1 MHGCV
6 SDFLFLSH
14 SVGPEF
20 DDDIES
26 PSDAAVLQNDT
37 VTLVCGE
44 NLTGFPNPD
53 IEWRDNNG
61 ALISNGGR
69 YTFSDSPDVV
79 SLTISDTTANDA
91 GNWSC
96 NVSVT
101 GPNGESTDI
110 QLGRIIELVVVGKL
124 SCDIISQSCETSSSA
139 WVSCL
144 LGEGGGGGGQ
154 PSVYVFELLLTLRHH
169 SIFPVVPPSSP
180 FQVTAIPAFIGPTFI
195 RICWQIQGSALGT
208 PPVSF
213 FRIFVQPLN
222 VNFTTDNGTVRDFK
236 VTGLLPGTE
245 YEFIVTAVSVSGE
258 IEGESEPS
266 SPRIGTTIVTGLS
279 SHIITNA
286 LMIG

>member
-37 VTLVCGE
+37 VILVCGK
-44 NLTGFPNPD
+44 NLAGFPNPD
-53 IEWRDNNG
+53 VEWRDNNG

-69 YTFSDSPDVV
+69 YTFSDSLDVV
-79 SLTISDTTANDA
+79 SLTISDTTASDA

-110 QLGRIIELVVVGKL
+110 QLERIIELVVVGKL
-124 SCDIISQSCETSSSA
+124 SCDIISLSCETSSSA

-144 LGEGGGGGGQ
+144 SEEGGGGGGGNRLSMFMSYYFETPLYLPYSATFNTI
-154 PSVYVFELLLTLRHH
+154 PSHSRSCLHWSNFHSYLLANTRVKLGHPSCLILPHLCPAPQREFHH
-169 SIFPVVPPSSP
+169 R
-180 FQVTAIPAFIGPTFI
+180 QWN
-195 RICWQIQGSALGT
+195 CQGLQSDRAT
-208 PPVSF
+208 P
-213 FRIFVQPLN
+213 
-222 VNFTTDNGTVRDFK
+222 RDR
-236 VTGLLPGTE
+236 V
-245 YEFIVTAVSVSGE
+245 
-258 IEGESEPS
+258 
-266 SPRIGTTIVTGLS
+266 
-279 SHIITNA
+279 
-286 LMIG
+286 

>member
-20 DDDIES
+20 DDNIES

-37 VTLVCGE
+37 VILVCGK
-44 NLTGFPNPD
+44 NLAGFPNLD

-79 SLTISDTTANDA
+79 SLTISDTTASDA

-110 QLGRIIELVVVGKL
+110 QLERIIELVVVGKF
-124 SCDIISQSCETSSSA
+124 SCDIIIPCHVRLLPQLVGRRTQLSAYIICPLRSLCWEVQSIGLFAASLCVCPC
-139 WVSCL
+139 VSVC
-144 LGEGGGGGGQ
+144 
-154 PSVYVFELLLTLRHH
+154 PLLL
-169 SIFPVVPPSSP
+169 
-180 FQVTAIPAFIGPTFI
+180 
-195 RICWQIQGSALGT
+195 
-208 PPVSF
+208 
-213 FRIFVQPLN
+213 
-222 VNFTTDNGTVRDFK
+222 
-236 VTGLLPGTE
+236 
-245 YEFIVTAVSVSGE
+245 
-258 IEGESEPS
+258 
-266 SPRIGTTIVTGLS
+266 
-279 SHIITNA
+279 
-286 LMIG
+286 